1 MTFCYSP
8 WTNLDISPNGIISP
22 CCKFT
27 TSKYK
32 EQFNLQTHSIGEYF
46 SSDFLEQIKQDFKN
60 NEWPDGCERCRI
72 EEENNISSKR
82 QLDYERWA
90 SHYDSYDQ
98 DSNQIITASIAF
110 GNTCNLKCI
119 TCNSN
124 ASSRWQKEYQDI
136 YHVNIEHF
144 KFYKKNFVNIF
155 TSLATN
161 LVHID
166 LPGGEPFLS
175 GVEEQKELLNYYIQS
190 GQAPNIT
197 LHYTT
202 NGTIFPGYEWWNL
215 WKSFKEIDLQLS
227 VDGIEKQYEYIRFPA
242 SWETFVKNAKQ
253 YIIKEKEILN
263 LRLSVSHTVS
273 AYNIMYLD
281 NFFNWCYNI
290 GLPRPW
296 LGRVHNPNHMRP
308 SVWGTEAKTLIINTL
323 LNSQYE
329 DVKVWANLISNT
341 NDDMFFKLFKQKLKE
356 HDEYRGL
363 NFSETF
369 PELANYI

>member
-1 MTFCYSP
+1 M
-8 WTNLDISPNGIISP
+8 
-22 CCKFT
+22 
-27 TSKYK
+27 
-32 EQFNLQTHSIGEYF
+32 
-46 SSDFLEQIKQDFKN
+46 
-60 NEWPDGCERCRI
+60 
-72 EEENNISSKR
+72 
-82 QLDYERWA
+82 
-90 SHYDSYDQ
+90 
-98 DSNQIITASIAF
+98 
-110 GNTCNLKCI
+110 
-119 TCNSN
+119 
-124 ASSRWQKEYQDI
+124 
-136 YHVNIEHF
+136 
-144 KFYKKNFVNIF
+144 
-155 TSLATN
+155 ATN